1 MFFSNL
7 ISIFNII
14 LRTCLNVNVQ
24 GGPEKIILE
33 TIDSFVVNSNFCELI
48 VHPLRESKGRKI

>member
-48 VHPLRESKGRKI
+48 PHPLRESKH